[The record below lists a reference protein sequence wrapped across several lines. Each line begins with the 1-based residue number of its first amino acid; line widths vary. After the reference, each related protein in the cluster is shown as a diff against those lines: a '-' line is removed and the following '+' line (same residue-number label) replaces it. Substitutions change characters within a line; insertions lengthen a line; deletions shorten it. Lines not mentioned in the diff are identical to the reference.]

1 MTTSYEQLGLLY
13 LGGHLDPTGAVPATE
28 RPYLLE
34 SKHLTTHAVIVGM
47 TGSGKTGL
55 GAVLLEEAAIDGIPA
70 IVIDPKGDLGNL
82 LLTFPNLEASALSPW
97 VPAGEDPAV
106 VAAGMSAGLA
116 QWHQQPS
123 RATLIEQGV
132 ERAIYT
138 PGSRIGRGLSIL
150 QGFSAP
156 PDDGSA
162 DVDEARRARAVALT
176 TSLLTLAGID
186 GDPVQSPEH
195 VLVASVLLDLWQSPG
210 TPDLGQLLANIQNPP
225 FQRLGLMA
233 VDTVAPPAMR
243 GQIAMRLNTA
253 LASPA
258 LQGFLEGEPLDIERL
273 LYTNEGKPK
282 LSILTLSHLSDELRM
297 FFVSLL
303 LNELLAWTRRQ
314 PGTSSLRALLYMD
327 EVAGYLPPVAM
338 PPSKAPLMTLLK
350 QARAFGVGC
359 VLATQNPVDV
369 DYKALAN
376 AGVWYLGRLQTERD
390 KARVLEG
397 LQGNASAT
405 GHAFNPA
412 AVDAALSALPKRAFF
427 AHNVHAS
434 APTVFQTR
442 YALSYLRGPLTTAEV
457 GRFKPAAA
465 ATRPGT
471 PKPATATPAASQAGA
486 AASSVA
492 SSAASGAPLVP
503 PGIEVRYG
511 VGSSLRP
518 CISATVNVQY
528 TKRGKAGLEVW
539 QRLNVVVPF
548 AGDSPAFDE
557 IAVVD
562 DADADTWTTS
572 APAGA
577 SWPALPAVAQR
588 DKSWTAWSKSVVA
601 AVAQHLPLVLLHS
614 ASTDVLAQPGEDRGA
629 FIKRVTF
636 QARELRDA
644 EVAAV
649 QARYAPKIERAMNA
663 VQKAEDKVEAAGAKR
678 SAQTMTAG
686 VDVGLSVLG
695 ALFGNRSMTTAA
707 TKAAR
712 SASKHVAGGS
722 SVERAEAELDAAREA
737 LSALQAEVDA
747 ALTAVHNDVV
757 KAAATLTEVKIA
769 AVKSGTTVERCGLV
783 LLP

>member
-82 LLTFPNLEASALSPW
+82 LLTFPKLEASALAPW
-97 VPAGEDPAV
+97 VPAGEDPAAI
-106 VAAGMSAGLA
+106 AAGMAAGLA
-116 QWHQQPS
+116 QWHQEPS
-123 RATLIEQGV
+123 RAALIEQAV

-138 PGSRIGRGLSIL
+138 PGSRTGRGLSIL

-195 VLVASVLLDLWQSPG
+195 VLVASVLLDLWKSPG

-243 GQIAMRLNTA
+243 GQVAMRLNTA

-273 LYTNEGKPK
+273 LYTPEGKPK
-282 LSILTLSHLSDELRM
+282 LSILTLSHLPDELRM

-442 YALSYLRGPLTTAEV
+442 YALSYLRGPLTAAEV
-457 GRFKPAAA
+457 ARFKSAAPGPL
-465 ATRPGT
+465 PGT
-471 PKPATATPAASQAGA
+471 PKPATAAPAASAS
-486 AASSVA
+486 AASSSA
-492 SSAASGAPLVP
+492 SSAPLVP

-511 VGSSLRP
+511 AGAALRP

-548 AGDSPAFDE
+548 ADDAPAFDQVT
-557 IAVVD
+557 VVD
-562 DADADTWTTS
+562 DADSWTTTVPS
-572 APAGA
+572 GA
-577 SWPALPAVAQR
+577 SLAALPAVAQR
-588 DKSWTAWSKSVVA
+588 DKSWTAWSKSLVA

-649 QARYAPKIERAMNA
+649 QARYATKIERAMTA
-663 VQKAEDKVEAAGAKR
+663 VEKAEAKLEAAGAKR
-678 SAQTMTAG
+678 SAQTMTTG

-712 SASKHVAGGS
+712 SASKHVAGGG
-722 SVERAEAELDAAREA
+722 SVDRAEAELDAAREA
-737 LSALQAEVDA
+737 LAALQAEVDA
-747 ALTAVHNDVV
+747 ALTEVHNAVV
-757 KAAATLTEVKIA
+757 KEAATLTEVKIA

>member
-1 MTTSYEQLGLLY
+1 MTTSYEHLGLLY

-82 LLTFPNLEASALSPW
+82 LLTFPQLEPSSLAPW
-97 VPAGEDPAV
+97 VPAGEDPAA
-106 VAAGMSAGLA
+106 VAAGMAAGLA
-116 QWHQQPS
+116 QWHQEPS
-123 RATLIEQGV
+123 RAALIEQGV

-138 PGSRIGRGLSIL
+138 PGSRTGRGLSIL
-150 QGFSAP
+150 QGFAAP

-195 VLVASVLLDLWQSPG
+195 VLVASVLLDLWKSPG

-225 FQRLGLMA
+225 FARLGLMA
-233 VDTVAPPAMR
+233 VDTVTPPAMR

-273 LYTNEGKPK
+273 LYTPQGKPK

-442 YALSYLRGPLTTAEV
+442 YALSYLRGPLTAAEV
-457 GRFKPAAA
+457 GRFKQAAPVSP
-465 ATRPGT
+465 PGAS
-471 PKPATATPAASQAGA
+471 KPATAAPAASGA
-486 AASSVA
+486 AAVA
-492 SSAASGAPLVP
+492 SSTAGAPLVP

-511 VGSSLRP
+511 AGSSLRP

-548 AGDSPAFDE
+548 AADAPAFDQ
-557 IAVVD
+557 IAVVE
-562 DADADTWTTS
+562 DADTWTTS
-572 APAGA
+572 APSGA
-577 SWPALPAVAQR
+577 SLAALPAVAQR

-636 QARELRDA
+636 QARELRDV

-663 VQKAEDKVEAAGAKR
+663 VQKAEDKLDAAGAKR
-678 SAQTMTAG
+678 SAQTMTSG

-722 SVERAEAELDAAREA
+722 TVERAEAEVDDARTA
-737 LSALQAEVDA
+737 LAALQAEVDE